1 VSATENLKKIDSLPL
16 ERCSTASK
24 GGKSKPTPL
33 SLVKGIKELKMK
45 IGSNYLG
52 NGRCEFTVWAPKRD
66 EVALQIVSPN
76 PRLLP
81 MQKDEWGY
89 FKVLAEDIEPGTLYF
104 YKLSGKEDRPDPASH
119 SQPKDVHGPSEVVDH
134 SKMNWTDAGWSG
146 IALEEMI
153 IYELHVG
160 TFTSEGTFEAII
172 PRLKELYEF
181 GINAIEL
188 MPIAQF
194 PGNRNWGYDGVFP
207 YAAQHSYGG
216 SEGLKKLVDAAHQ
229 QGIAIVLDVIYNHFG
244 PEGNCMSDYGSYF
257 TSSYQTAWGDAINFD
272 KEYSYGVRNYFI
284 ENALYWFETF
294 HIDAL
299 RLDASDHIY
308 DIGVKHFLQELAEN
322 VDALSQKLGRKL
334 YLTAENDLSDTKVIR
349 PIESGGYGIDAQ
361 WNDAFHHC
369 LHSLLT
375 GDRAGYYEDYGKCEQ
390 LAKAFKQGFV
400 YSGQYS
406 QFRKKFHGSDS
417 SAIPGH
423 QFVVFTQNHDQVGNR
438 ALGERLTHLVS
449 FEALKLAAAVLLLAP
464 NVPLIFMG
472 EEYAE
477 DAPFLYFVS
486 HTNPELVEVV
496 REGRKKDFADFQIE
510 GEFIDPF
517 SEDTFHKCK
526 LNWEKRQEGK
536 HKVML
541 ELYQHLIQLR
551 RTIPALK
558 TLNKQNLAASVSE
571 EHKLM
576 FLHRWSQNSQI
587 FCIMNF
593 NDKDVSFKATPPNGN
608 WQKTLNSSEPKWM
621 GSGSVLPD
629 KLMQEQELTI
639 RPQSFVLYQQE

>member
-1 VSATENLKKIDSLPL
+1 
-16 ERCSTASK
+16 
-24 GGKSKPTPL
+24 
-33 SLVKGIKELKMK
+33 MK

-52 NGRCEFTVWAPKRD
+52 DGCCEFTVWAPSHE
-66 EVALQIVSPN
+66 EVAVQIVSPTH
-76 PRLLP
+76 RSLP
-81 MQKDEWGY
+81 MQKDDWGY
-89 FKVLAEDIEPGTLYF
+89 FNVLAEDIEPGTLYF
-104 YKLSGKEDRPDPASH
+104 YKLGGETEKPDPASH
-119 SQPKDVHGPSEVVDH
+119 SQPKDVHGPSEVVAH
-134 SKMNWTDAGWSG
+134 TQMNWTDAGWSG
-146 IALEEMI
+146 IPLEEMI

-160 TFTSEGTFEAII
+160 TFTSEGTFDAVI
-172 PRLKELYEF
+172 PRLRELYEF

-188 MPIAQF
+188 MPIGQF

-229 QGIAIVLDVIYNHFG
+229 QGIAIILDVIYNHFG
-244 PEGNCMSDYGSYF
+244 PEGNCMSDYAPYF
-257 TSSYQTAWGDAINFD
+257 TESYQTAWGNAINFD
-272 KEYSYGVRNYFI
+272 KQYSYGVRNYFI

-299 RLDASDHIY
+299 RLDASDNIF

-322 VDALSQKLGRKL
+322 VDALSKKQGRKF

-349 PIESGGYGIDAQ
+349 SIESGGYGIDAQ

-375 GDRAGYYEDYGKCEQ
+375 GEDAGYYEDYGRCEQ
-390 LAKAFKQGFV
+390 LTKAFKEGFV

-406 QFRKKFHGSDS
+406 RFRKKFHGSNS

-423 QFVVFTQNHDQVGNR
+423 QFVVFIQNHDQVGNR
-438 ALGERLTHLVS
+438 ALGDRLTHLVS
-449 FEALKLAAAVLLLAP
+449 FEALKLAAGVLLLAP
-464 NVPLIFMG
+464 NIPLIFMG

-486 HTNPELVEVV
+486 HTDPDLIAVV
-496 REGRKKDFADFQIE
+496 REGRKKDFAAFQAE

-517 SEDTFHKCK
+517 SPDTFKKCQ
-526 LNWEKRQEGK
+526 LNWGDRQEGR
-536 HKVML
+536 HKVL
-541 ELYQHLIQLR
+541 LDLYQHLIHLR

-558 TLNKQNLAASVSE
+558 TLDKQNLEASVIE
-571 EHKLM
+571 EDKLM
-576 FLHRWSQNSQI
+576 FLQRWSQNSKI

-593 NDKDVSFKATPPNGN
+593 SEKDVSFNATPPSGS
-608 WQKTLNSSEPKWM
+608 WQKILDSSEPKWM
-621 GSGSVLPD
+621 GLGSTLPD
-629 KLMQEQELTI
+629 KLMQQDVAI
-639 RPQSFVLYQQE
+639 RAHSFVLYQLE